1 MLASSRVDKQSKKT
15 IAQLLN
21 QRELSRPDESDDSDD
36 EEEEP
41 HPQKTSLGSVHREPA
56 KPAKKPPAA
65 SRTPVAS
72 CTYIL
77 IFQTRRASFATFTR
91 GNHDAEKTDRSNV
104 RAWTLR

>member
-77 IFQTRRASFATFTR
+77 IFGIWKCKQCKL
-91 GNHDAEKTDRSNV
+91 KTSDETGKFCHLHKRQP
-104 RAWTLR
+104 